1 MADERIKIGQIVN
14 AVALKGEVKV
24 YNYSDPDR
32 YDYLETVLVGEERY
46 TISKVRYQS
55 GMVILKLKGVDDRNA
70 AEALKGTDLFV
81 LESELPEL
89 PEDTYYIRDLIG
101 MNVVLEDGKLIGE
114 VKNVIQNSAQD
125 VYEIKLENGKTG
137 YIPAVSQF
145 VLDVNLDKKEITVR
159 LIEGLLDL

>member
-1 MADERIKIGQIVN
+1 MDEKIRIGQIVN

-32 YDYLETVLVGEERY
+32 YEKLESILVEDERMN
-46 TISKVRYQS
+46 IEKVRYQAN
-55 GMVILKLKGVDDRNA
+55 MVILKLAGVNDRNA
-70 AEALKGTDLFV
+70 AEALKGKDLYV

-101 MNVVLEDGKLIGE
+101 MSVADETGKAIGKLSD
-114 VKNVIQNSAQD
+114 VIQNSAQD
-125 VYEIKLENGKTG
+125 LYEIETENGKKG
-137 YIPAVSQF
+137 YIPAVSSF
-145 VLDVNLDKKEITVR
+145 ILDIDMQARVIKVR